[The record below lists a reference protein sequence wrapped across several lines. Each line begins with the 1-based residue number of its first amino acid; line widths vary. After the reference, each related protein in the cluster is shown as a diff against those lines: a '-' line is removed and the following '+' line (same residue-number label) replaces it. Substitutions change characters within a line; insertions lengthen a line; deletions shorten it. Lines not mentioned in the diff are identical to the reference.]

1 LYFLHKK
8 FTILELFAKPF
19 PTESK
24 PSKCPTKE
32 KENGE
37 RKAKEA
43 ESKKRKSK
51 NVKDEGAAKV
61 SRKKNAHARTLKA
74 VICLQERKLV

>member
-1 LYFLHKK
+1 MKILSHYPLVLPSKN

-32 KENGE
+32 KNGK

-43 ESKKRKSK
+43 ERREHKR
-51 NVKDEGAAKV
+51 
-61 SRKKNAHARTLKA
+61 
-74 VICLQERKLV
+74 

>member
-1 LYFLHKK
+1 MSAIQSNRPEKEAKNPVTLTRKFQSNSCPTTHSYFLHKK
-8 FTILELFAKPF
+8 FTILELFAELF

-32 KENGE
+32 KKNGE

-43 ESKKRKSK
+43 GRRESKK
-51 NVKDEGAAKV
+51 
-61 SRKKNAHARTLKA
+61 
-74 VICLQERKLV
+74 